1 METAAIAEPP
11 AGNDSTV
18 AIIPRG
24 FLPARDA
31 SQPGHDLLPAY
42 RQQAP
47 DQVEAGTMLRLTQ
60 VPPVE
65 LGHIEC
71 FDLHRIG
78 QRPAGRQP
86 REDVLE
92 LAFAALLDRLGQV
105 AGEIAEERE
114 WLLRTPFLAHVEHG
128 WHRQQQ
134 RDRQRGLDGGGG
146 CQRLETVSERAVS
159 DLVVVLEEVDESNRW
174 QVCTVLP
181 ARQGAAM
188 RRRLA
193 LIGKAAA
200 QTAQ

>member
-1 METAAIAEPP
+1 
-11 AGNDSTV
+11 
-18 AIIPRG
+18 
-24 FLPARDA
+24 
-31 SQPGHDLLPAY
+31 
-42 RQQAP
+42 
-47 DQVEAGTMLRLTQ
+47 
-60 VPPVE
+60 
-65 LGHIEC
+65 
-71 FDLHRIG
+71 
-78 QRPAGRQP
+78 
-86 REDVLE
+86 
-92 LAFAALLDRLGQV
+92 GQV

-200 QTAQ
+200 QTAQQMPPRRIGIVAVIARLFPGQQDMPGVVVIVVRLRAIPPCPGIATRSEQPRGIVVILEH